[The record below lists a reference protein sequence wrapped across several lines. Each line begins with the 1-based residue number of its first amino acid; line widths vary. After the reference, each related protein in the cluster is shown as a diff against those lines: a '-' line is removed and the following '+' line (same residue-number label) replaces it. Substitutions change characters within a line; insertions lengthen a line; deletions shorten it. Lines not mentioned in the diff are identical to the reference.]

1 MCDRYAIPH
10 IKVKSMIFIF
20 FQNCLSPHQ
29 IPYIRECAKDERV
42 EKVYFVMPRVDYGAR
57 ADMGWSNE
65 RLLLEPTIEFTFQP
79 TDDDVKRIFA
89 RHSRN
94 DLRCFFSGIR
104 GDADV
109 FRWLNI
115 SLEFDVKRYIITEP
129 PFTFDKP
136 LWMHY
141 VRFFL
146 QDYKYVKHIDGIFAI
161 GESCV
166 KYYRSLSKH
175 WKVFPFLY
183 VTESTDV
190 VPVQLCGE
198 MKVLYIGSLSER
210 KNVQLLITALKGFR
224 NVHLNIVGDGEKRQ
238 ELEGLAEKYGVD
250 ATFLGTKN
258 MAEVPKELQ
267 KNDILVLPSL
277 YDGWGAVVN
286 EALTQGLYVVCS
298 NKCGAKDLLHETWRG
313 LVFKNN
319 NANDLTSVLEQCQQ
333 NINAIRC
340 DRQRRSDWA
349 RNNISGPVIAK
360 YVIDCMDGTII
371 DCIWKVKE

>member
-1 MCDRYAIPH
+1 
-10 IKVKSMIFIF
+10 MIFIF

-42 EKVYFVMPRVDYGAR
+42 EKVYFIMPRIDYGMR
-57 ADMGWSNE
+57 ADMGWNNE
-65 RLLLEPTIEFTFQP
+65 RLLEEPTIEFVLQP
-79 TDDDVKRIFA
+79 TDEDVEHLLKGQFQ
-89 RHSRN
+89 H
-94 DLRCFFSGIR
+94 DVRCFFSGIR

-109 FRWLNI
+109 FKWLNI
-115 SLEFDVKRYIITEP
+115 SIGFDVKRYIITEP

-141 VRFFL
+141 IRFFL
-146 QDYKYVKHIDGIFAI
+146 QDYKYVKHIDGILAI

-190 VPVQLCGE
+190 MPIQLGGE

-210 KNVQLLITALKGFR
+210 KNVQLLLTALKGFR
-224 NVHLNIVGDGEKRQ
+224 NVQLNIVGDGEKRQ
-238 ELEGLAEKYGVD
+238 ELQGLAEKYGVNT
-250 ATFLGTKN
+250 TFLGTKN

-286 EALTQGLYVVCS
+286 EALTQGVYAVCS
-298 NKCGAKDLLHETWRG
+298 NKCGAKDLLHESWRG
-313 LVFKNN
+313 LVFMNN
-319 NANDLTSVLEQCQQ
+319 NAPDLARNLKQCQQ
-333 NINAIRC
+333 SIEVIRNG
-340 DRQRRSDWA
+340 RQRRSDWA
-349 RNNISGPVIAK
+349 KECISGPVISK
-360 YVIDCMDGTII
+360 YIIDCMDGATTN
-371 DCIWKVKE
+371 CIWKVKE